1 MMMMMMMKTTTMRS
15 ILIIVGR
22 VSIIKIKRWMG
33 DQEWENKEDRHSED
47 YEEGNISMK
56 MRIKLNTY
64 TEGIM
69 KRRIMIIMRMMR

>member
-1 MMMMMMMKTTTMRS
+1 
-15 ILIIVGR
+15 
-22 VSIIKIKRWMG
+22 MG